1 MSIFVDSGLDQ
12 TDPLFV
18 LVQTIVKVTEIVYT
32 RDNKR
37 CPRQCLQFYNCAFL
51 HQQLYIDL
59 FAPNMLSIYCHA
71 LFFHGPVQHEYVCS
85 RSVNTEAEERL
96 FKQANSAAKNTD
108 HKIQNIVEGLL
119 TRLQC
124 KQIDSTTNSYC
135 LTSSDSSRIKKATDG
150 LPKYPGSVFTK
161 IFIQSHI
168 GEFQTHLQRISPFL
182 SVGMG
187 IWWSK
192 DSQGNVTF
200 NDSDNDPTSHPEGP
214 DILHFR
220 CSSYSDVTERARQ
233 CWIIIQQCNIG
244 IPLRAIRSIG
254 NNGNVVV
261 DTPLQEPP
269 IDEVLGMD
277 ISNEAVDSSTSM
289 SFSPTVASTP
299 KRQNEVQKPLSLNNV
314 YPTESENT
322 SIDTRLDESTVDDTD
337 ISELKTTLAK
347 AIAKVLGNNEDIRQ
361 FDTIRYSAKQ
371 KKTPG
376 TIEAQT
382 HKTMVK
388 AFRKQI
394 VHKMHVIKSQMKAIE
409 RGKDHQTHT
418 DMYKALEKELHRV
431 TKIFSN
437 LRSQ

>member
-1 MSIFVDSGLDQ
+1 MVR
-12 TDPLFV
+12 TV
-18 LVQTIVKVTEIVYT
+18 
-32 RDNKR
+32 
-37 CPRQCLQFYNCAFL
+37 QFYNCAFL

-59 FAPNMLSIYCHA
+59 FAPNRLSIYCHA

-85 RSVNTEAEERL
+85 RSVNTEAEEHL

-119 TRLQC
+119 TRLQY

-135 LTSSDSSRIKKATDG
+135 LTSSESSRIKKAAEG

-168 GEFQTHLQRISPFL
+168 WEFQTHLQRIAPFL
-182 SVGMG
+182 SAAMG

-200 NDSDNDPTSHPEGP
+200 SDSDNNPTSHPEGSN
-214 DILHFR
+214 ILHFC

-233 CWIIIQQCNIG
+233 SWIKIQQCHIP

-261 DTPLQEPP
+261 DTLLQEPP
-269 IDEVLGMD
+269 IDEVPEMD
-277 ISNEAVDSSTSM
+277 ISNEGMDSSTSM
-289 SFSPTVASTP
+289 SFSPTIASTP
-299 KRQNEVQKPLSLNNV
+299 KGQNEVQKPHSSNDM

-322 SIDTRLDESTVDDTD
+322 SIDTRLDESTVDSTD

-347 AIAKVLGNNEDIRQ
+347 AIAKVLGYNEDIRQ

-371 KKTPG
+371 KKNPG
-376 TIEAQT
+376 TVEAQT
-382 HKTMVK
+382 HKIMVK
-388 AFRKQI
+388 AFSKQI
-394 VHKMHVIKSQMKAIE
+394 VHKVHEIKSQMKAIE
-409 RGKDHQTHT
+409 RVKDRPTHIN
-418 DMYKALEKELHRV
+418 MHKALEKELQTV